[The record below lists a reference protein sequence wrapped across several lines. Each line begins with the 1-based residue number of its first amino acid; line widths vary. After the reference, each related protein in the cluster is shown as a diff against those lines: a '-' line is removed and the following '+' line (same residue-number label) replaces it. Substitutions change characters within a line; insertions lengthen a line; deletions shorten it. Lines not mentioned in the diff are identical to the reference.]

1 VVDEGLVLNWDRP
14 TASETGLVRFAAFA
28 APAAKQSLLPY
39 EYEPAAIRPQDVE
52 IQISHCGICHSD
64 LHLIDNDWSLSS
76 YPLVP
81 GHEIV
86 GTVTAV
92 GQDCVLTV
100 GQRVGVGWQR
110 SACFDCEQCRA
121 GNENLC
127 ARQEATCV
135 GHMGGF
141 ASRIRLDG
149 RFVFPLPE
157 SLDAAAAAPL
167 LCAGVTVFA
176 PLRRWRVAAGAQVG
190 VIGIGGLGHLALQF
204 LRAMGC
210 ETTAFTSSP
219 DKRDAA
225 ERLGAQHVVP
235 STSTRAILA
244 NADRFE
250 FLLCTAPARL
260 DWITYLQTL
269 KPNGVL
275 CLVGAPPGLLQI
287 PAAQLL
293 TRQRAI
299 CGSDIGSRGAI
310 RETLA
315 FAAEHG
321 IAAEVETAPMADVNA
336 ALQRV
341 RENRVRHRMVLTN

>member
-1 VVDEGLVLNWDRP
+1 VK
-14 TASETGLVRFAAFA
+14 FAAFA
-28 APAAKQSLLPY
+28 ALAAKQSLLPY
-39 EYEPAAIRPQDVE
+39 AYEPAAIRPQDVE
-52 IQISHCGICHSD
+52 VQISHCGICHSD
-64 LHLIDNDWSLSS
+64 LHLIDNDWSSS
-76 YPLVP
+76 TYPLVP

-86 GTVTAV
+86 GTVTAAGDACSLAV
-92 GQDCVLTV
+92 GE
-100 GQRVGVGWQR
+100 RVGVGWQR

-121 GNENLC
+121 GHENLC

-141 ASRIRLDG
+141 ARRIRLDG
-149 RFVFPLPE
+149 RFVFALPE
-157 SLDAAAAAPL
+157 SLEAAAAAPL

-176 PLRRWRVAAGAQVG
+176 PLRRWGVAAGAQVG
-190 VIGIGGLGHLALQF
+190 VIGIGGLGHLAIKF
-204 LRAMGC
+204 LRALGC

-225 ERLGAQHVVP
+225 ERLGARHVVS
-235 STSTRAILA
+235 STSVREIRA
-244 NADRFE
+244 NDGRFE

-260 DWITYLQTL
+260 DFITYLQTL

-293 TRQRAI
+293 SSQRVI
-299 CGSDIGSRGAI
+299 CGSDIGSRSAI

-315 FAAEHG
+315 FAARHG
-321 IAAEVETAPMADVNA
+321 IAAQVETAPMADVNT
-336 ALQRV
+336 ALKRV
-341 RENRVRHRMVLTN
+341 RENLVRYRMVLTT

>member
-1 VVDEGLVLNWDRP
+1 M
-14 TASETGLVRFAAFA
+14 RFAAFA
-28 APAAKQSLLPY
+28 ALAAKQPLSPY
-39 EYEPAAIRPQDVE
+39 EYEPAPLRPRDVE

-64 LHLIDNDWSLSS
+64 LHLIDNDWSSS
-76 YPLVP
+76 TYPLVP

-92 GQDCVLTV
+92 GRDCALVL

-121 GNENLC
+121 GAENLC

-141 ASRIRLDG
+141 ARRIRLDG
-149 RFVFPLPE
+149 RFAFPLPE

-176 PLRRWRVAAGAQVG
+176 PLRRWRVAAGAHVG
-190 VIGIGGLGHLALQF
+190 VIGIGGLGHLAIRF
-204 LRAMGC
+204 LRAMGS
-210 ETTAFTSSP
+210 ETTAFSSSP
-219 DKRDAA
+219 DKRDEV
-225 ERLGAQHVVP
+225 ERLGAQHVVS
-235 STSTRAILA
+235 STSVREIRASA
-244 NADRFE
+244 NRLD

-260 DWITYLQTL
+260 DWITYLETL

-293 TRQRAI
+293 TSQRAI
-299 CGSDIGSRGAI
+299 CGSDIGSRDAI
-310 RETLA
+310 REMLA
-315 FAAEHG
+315 FAADHG
-321 IAAEVETAPMADVNA
+321 IGAQVETAPMADVNG

-341 RENRVRHRMVLTN
+341 RTNRVRYRMVLTN